1 MPAFYQQLKNDGAP
15 DGLISIILDIAAC
28 AIELSYSMHSLG
40 KDFAGTEN
48 VHGEKQLKLD
58 VIANDLFTQTL
69 QKNQHV
75 SLIASEE
82 MEETQSGP
90 SDQGFSVA
98 FDPLDGSSL
107 VDVNLSVGSIIG
119 IYRGKG
125 FIGKKGSDQVAAM
138 MVIYGP
144 RLSLL
149 FSVGKGMHEAI
160 FQREKNE
167 FIISKEN
174 LSLAEEYKMFAPG
187 NLRACSSEK
196 WYMDLVNFWMQS
208 GYTLRYSG
216 GMVPDVNQILLKG
229 GGIFTY
235 PGYQE
240 QPQGKLRLLYECA
253 PLAFLVEQ
261 AKGKAVFAPGKN
273 ILDLEIQNLH
283 QKTPI
288 FLGSPKEVAKAE
300 EFMAKGE

>member
-1 MPAFYQQLKNDGAP
+1 MLTLQQQLEKDGASN
-15 DGLISIILDIAAC
+15 GLISIILDISAS
-28 AIELSYSMHSLG
+28 AIELSQAMHSLG
-40 KDFAGTEN
+40 KDLAGSEN

-58 VIANDLFTQTL
+58 VVANDLFTQTL
-69 QKNQHV
+69 QKNPHV

-82 MEETQSGP
+82 MEETQLGP
-90 SDQGFSVA
+90 NDDGFSVA

-107 VDVNLSVGSIIG
+107 VDVNLSVGSIVG
-119 IYRGKG
+119 IYQGKG
-125 FIGKKGSDQVAAM
+125 FLGKKGSEQVAAM
-138 MVIYGP
+138 MVVYGP

-149 FSVGKGMHEAI
+149 FSVGEGTHEAI
-160 FQREKNE
+160 FNTETKE
-167 FIISKEN
+167 FVVSKQN
-174 LSLAEEYKMFAPG
+174 LELAEEYKMFAPG

-196 WYMDLVNFWMQS
+196 WYTELVNFWLKN

-235 PGYQE
+235 PGYKE
-240 QPQGKLRLLYECA
+240 QPKGKLRLLYECA

-261 AKGKAVFAPGKN
+261 AKGKAIFAPGKN
-273 ILDLEIQNLH
+273 ILDIEIQALH

-288 FLGSPKEVAKAE
+288 FLGSSREVEKVK
-300 EFMAKGE
+300 EFMNE